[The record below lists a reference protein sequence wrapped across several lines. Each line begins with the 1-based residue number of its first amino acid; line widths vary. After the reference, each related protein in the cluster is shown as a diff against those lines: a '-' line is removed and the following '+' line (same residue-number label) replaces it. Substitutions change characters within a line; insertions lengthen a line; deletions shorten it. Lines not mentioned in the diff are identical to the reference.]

1 MKNAAFTF
9 ILLAAGAASS
19 SATTASAQESARVVS
34 STPVTQQVG
43 VPRQA
48 CATVTTGAPP
58 QCSTQTIYENRTV
71 GYKVVY
77 EYAGKQYSVQL
88 PQDPGP
94 TLQLRVSVAPN
105 PAPTSGPQPQA
116 MPVTAVNDPAQYAD
130 PNAVMMVPGA
140 TTVVQAPAYVYYDN
154 YPGYVGYYNSPYYG
168 VWGPAIAL
176 GLYGGGWYGRGGGW
190 YGRGGGWHG
199 GGHHGRR

>member
-1 MKNAAFTF
+1 MNNAAFTL
-9 ILLAAGAASS
+9 ILLVAGAASGA
-19 SATTASAQESARVVS
+19 ATTASAQESARVVS

-105 PAPTSGPQPQA
+105 PAPTGGPQPQA
-116 MPVTAVNDPAQYAD
+116 MPSLSIP
-130 PNAVMMVPGA
+130 
-140 TTVVQAPAYVYYDN
+140 
-154 YPGYVGYYNSPYYG
+154 
-168 VWGPAIAL
+168 
-176 GLYGGGWYGRGGGW
+176 
-190 YGRGGGWHG
+190 
-199 GGHHGRR
+199 

>member
-1 MKNAAFTF
+1 MNKTAFNLV
-9 ILLAAGAASS
+9 LLVAGAASS
-19 SATTASAQESARVVS
+19 AATNATAQESARVVS

-48 CATVTTGAPP
+48 CATTTTGAPP

-105 PAPTSGPQPQA
+105 PAATSGPQPQA
-116 MPVTAVNDPAQYAD
+116 MPTTAASDPALYAD
-130 PNAVMMVPGA
+130 PDAVMMVPGA
-140 TTVVQAPAYVYYDN
+140 APVTGPAYVYYDA

-168 VWGPAIAL
+168 TWGPTIAL
-176 GLYGGGWYGRGGGW
+176 GLYGGYRGGW
-190 YGRGGGWHG
+190 YGRGR
-199 GGHHGRR
+199 GHHGRG

>member
-1 MKNAAFTF
+1 MVAPGTIITAF
-9 ILLAAGAASS
+9 G
-19 SATTASAQESARVVS
+19 SAYWVGSFTA
-34 STPVTQQVG
+34 
-43 VPRQA
+43 
-48 CATVTTGAPP
+48 
-58 QCSTQTIYENRTV
+58 
-71 GYKVVY
+71 
-77 EYAGKQYSVQL
+77 
-88 PQDPGP
+88 
-94 TLQLRVSVAPN
+94 VSVAPN
-105 PAPTSGPQPQA
+105 PAPTSGPQPLA
-116 MPVTAVNDPAQYAD
+116 TPVTAVNDPTQYAD

-176 GLYGGGWYGRGGGW
+176 GLYGGYRGGW

>member
-1 MKNAAFTF
+1 MNRTALPF
-9 ILLAAGAASS
+9 ILLATAAA
-19 SATTASAQESARVVS
+19 ATTVSAQETARVVS

-48 CATVTTGAPP
+48 CATVATGAPP

-71 GYKVVY
+71 GYKVIY
-77 EYAGKQYSVQL
+77 EYAGKQYAVQL

-105 PAPTSGPQPQA
+105 PAPTSGAQPQA
-116 MPVTAVNDPAQYAD
+116 MPVTALSDPAPYAD
-130 PNAVMMVPGA
+130 SNAVMMAPST

-154 YPGYVGYYNSPYYG
+154 YPGYVGYYNSPYVG
-168 VWGPAIAL
+168 FWGPSIAL
-176 GLYGGGWYGRGGGW
+176 GFYGGYRGGF
-190 YGRGGGWHG
+190 YGGHRG

>member
-1 MKNAAFTF
+1 MNNAAFTL
-9 ILLAAGAASS
+9 ILLVAGAASGA
-19 SATTASAQESARVVS
+19 ATTASAQESARVVS

-105 PAPTSGPQPQA
+105 PAPTGGPQPQA
-116 MPVTAVNDPAQYAD
+116 MPVAAVNDPAQYAD
-130 PNAVMMVPGA
+130 PNAVMMVPGTA
-140 TTVVQAPAYVYYDN
+140 PPPGPAYVYYDA
-154 YPGYVGYYNSPYYG
+154 YPGYVGYYNTPYYG
-168 VWGPAIAL
+168 FWGPTIAL
-176 GLYGGGWYGRGGGW
+176 GLYGGYRGGWYGRGGG
-190 YGRGGGWHG
+190 H
-199 GGHHGRR
+199 HHGRR

>member
-1 MKNAAFTF
+1 MNRTALPLF
-9 ILLAAGAASS
+9 LL
-19 SATTASAQESARVVS
+19 ATTAATSASAQDVARVVS

-48 CATVTTGAPP
+48 CATVATGAPP
-58 QCSTQTIYENRTV
+58 QCSTQTIYENRAV

-105 PAPTSGPQPQA
+105 PAPTGSPQSQG
-116 MPVTAVNDPAQYAD
+116 MPVATINDPAQYAD
-130 PNAVMMVPGA
+130 PSAVMMAPGA
-140 TTVVQAPAYVYYDN
+140 SPAPRPAYVYYDA
-154 YPGYVGYYNSPYYG
+154 YPGYVGYYNMPYYG
-168 VWGPAIAL
+168 VWRPTIAL
-176 GLYGGGWYGRGGGW
+176 GFYGSGWFA
-190 YGRGGGWHG
+190 RGGGWHG
-199 GGHHGRR
+199 RGGHHGRR

>member
-1 MKNAAFTF
+1 MKNATFTF
-9 ILLAAGAASS
+9 ILLAAGAVGST
-19 SATTASAQESARVVS
+19 ATTAYAQESARVVS

-48 CATVTTGAPP
+48 CATTTTEAPQ

-94 TLQLRVSVAPN
+94 TLQLRISVAPN
-105 PAPTSGPQPQA
+105 PAATSGPQPQA

-130 PNAVMMVPGA
+130 ANAVMLPGA
-140 TTVVQAPAYVYYDN
+140 ATVVQAPAYVYYDN

-168 VWGPAIAL
+168 VWGPTIAL
-176 GLYGGGWYGRGGGW
+176 GLFGGYRGGWYGRGGG
-190 YGRGGGWHG
+190 
-199 GGHHGRR
+199 HHRRR

>member
-1 MKNAAFTF
+1 MKTATFTF

-19 SATTASAQESARVVS
+19 AATTVSAQESARVVS
-34 STPVTQQVG
+34 SIPVTQQVG

-48 CATVTTGAPP
+48 CATSTNGAPP

-71 GYKVVY
+71 GYNVIY

-94 TLQLRVSVAPN
+94 TLALRVSIAPI
-105 PAPTSGPQPQA
+105 PAPASGPQPQA
-116 MPVTAVNDPAQYAD
+116 MPVAVVNDTTALYAD
-130 PNAVMMVPGA
+130 PNALMMVPGA
-140 TTVVQAPAYVYYDN
+140 APAPGPAYVYYDA

-168 VWGPAIAL
+168 VWGPTIAL
-176 GLYGGGWYGRGGGW
+176 GFYGGGWYGRGGGW
-190 YGRGGGWHG
+190 RGRS
-199 GGHHGRR
+199 GHHGRR

>member
-1 MKNAAFTF
+1 MNKAAFTLV
-9 ILLAAGAASS
+9 LLATGAASFA
-19 SATTASAQESARVVS
+19 ATNAAAQESARVVS

-48 CATVTTGAPP
+48 CVTATSGAPP

-116 MPVTAVNDPAQYAD
+116 MPVTAASDPAQYAD

-140 TTVVQAPAYVYYDN
+140 TPVAGPAYVYYDA

-168 VWGPAIAL
+168 IWGPSIAL
-176 GLYGGGWYGRGGGW
+176 GLYGGYRGGWYGRGGG
-190 YGRGGGWHG
+190 
-199 GGHHGRR
+199 HHGRR

>member
-1 MKNAAFTF
+1 MKNAVLTF
-9 ILLAAGAASS
+9 ILLAAGTAGSA
-19 SATTASAQESARVVS
+19 ATTVSAQELARVVS

-48 CATVTTGAPP
+48 CATVATGAPP

-77 EYAGKQYSVQL
+77 EYAGKQYAVQL

-94 TLQLRVSVAPN
+94 MLQLRVSVAPS
-105 PAPTSGPQPQA
+105 PTPTSGPQPPA
-116 MPVTAVNDPAQYAD
+116 MPVAAANDPAQYAD

-140 TTVVQAPAYVYYDN
+140 TPAPGPAYVYYDA
-154 YPGYVGYYNSPYYG
+154 YPGYVGYYNSPYYR
-168 VWGPAIAL
+168 VWGPTIAL
-176 GLYGGGWYGRGGGW
+176 GLYGGYRGGWYGRGGG
-190 YGRGGGWHG
+190 
-199 GGHHGRR
+199 HHGRR

>member
-1 MKNAAFTF
+1 MNKAPFTF

-19 SATTASAQESARVVS
+19 AATSVTAQELARVVS

-48 CATVTTGAPP
+48 CATSATGTAP
-58 QCSTQTIYENRTV
+58 QCSTQTIFENRTV
-71 GYKVVY
+71 GYKVIY
-77 EYAGKQYSVQL
+77 EFAGKQYSVQL

-94 TLQLRVSVAPN
+94 TLQLRVSVEPNVAPN
-105 PAPTSGPQPQA
+105 GAPQPQA
-116 MPVTAVNDPAQYAD
+116 MAVTSVNDPTQYAD
-130 PNAVMMVPGA
+130 PNSVTLVPG
-140 TTVVQAPAYVYYDN
+140 VRPAPAYVYYDA

-168 VWGPAIAL
+168 VWGPTIAL

-190 YGRGGGWHG
+190 YGRGGG
-199 GGHHGRR
+199 HHGRR

>member
-1 MKNAAFTF
+1 MNKATFTF

-19 SATTASAQESARVVS
+19 AATTASAQESARVVS

-48 CATVTTGAPP
+48 CAMSTNGAPP
-58 QCSTQTIYENRTV
+58 QCSTQTIYENRAV
-71 GYKVVY
+71 GYKVIY

-94 TLQLRVSVAPN
+94 TLQLRVSIAPN
-105 PAPTSGPQPQA
+105 PALTSSPQPQA
-116 MPVTAVNDPAQYAD
+116 MPVAAVNDAAQYAD

-140 TTVVQAPAYVYYDN
+140 APSSGPAYVYYDA

-168 VWGPAIAL
+168 VWGPTIAL
-176 GLYGGGWYGRGGGW
+176 GFYGGGWYGRGGS
-190 YGRGGGWHG
+190 WHG
-199 GGHHGRR
+199 RGGHHGRR